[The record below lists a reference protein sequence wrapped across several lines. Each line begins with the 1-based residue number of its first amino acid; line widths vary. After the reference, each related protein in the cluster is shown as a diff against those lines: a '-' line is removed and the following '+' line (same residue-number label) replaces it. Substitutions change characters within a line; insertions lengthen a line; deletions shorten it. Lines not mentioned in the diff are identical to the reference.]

1 MIEKKLQQ
9 IVESAIDGAVKDG
22 KLGSLTERSVP
33 VVIERPRL
41 AEHGDLAC
49 GVAMKLAGQAKTAPI
64 KIAESIT
71 EYIKSNPEAD
81 ADAIAKFN
89 VAAPGFINFQL
100 GRSWLANALQ
110 QIHERGDD
118 FGRTDLGGNK
128 RLLLEY
134 VSANPTGE
142 LHIGHG
148 RNAVFG
154 SCLANLFKFAGFDV
168 QQEFYLNDTGAQIEQ
183 LGTQA
188 WALYQ
193 RKHGKDVEY
202 PEGGYPLESIDH
214 FIDQVVERVKDK
226 YINLSYDEGIE
237 QLALATKEVILEDQK
252 QLLEKLGIHFDTWFS
267 EATLHNGQVEE
278 VLEIFASNNFSYE
291 AEGALWLKAKELGDE
306 RDRVLRKSAGNTTYL
321 AADAAYHKDK
331 YERNYDLFVTIWGA
345 DHHGQV
351 PGLRAAV
358 KALGKDPDRME
369 IILTQIVNL
378 QRDGKAVRMSK
389 RRGTV
394 VTLSEVM
401 EEVGKDAVRYYL
413 AESNPQNPIA
423 FDLEL
428 AKKTSRENPA
438 FYIQYAHARCCAIL
452 RRALEPYVN
461 TEKQVTEPPVIS
473 ENEWIQFQAEFK
485 NSPDVFLPA
494 FDADPTI
501 FVDQKALVMALQSFP
516 DEVHEAVVSRQPGR
530 LARYAFEVANALQ
543 KFYEV
548 SRVITEDKA
557 VTKARLGLIMATRQ
571 VLANVLGI
579 IGVSAPERM

>member
-1 MIEKKLQQ
+1 MIEQKLQQ

-41 AEHGDLAC
+41 PEHGDLAC

-64 KIAESIT
+64 KIAESIS
-71 EYIKSNPEAD
+71 EYIKSNPEANS
-81 ADAIAKFN
+81 DAISKCN

-100 GRSWLANALQ
+100 GKRWLANALQ
-110 QIHERGDD
+110 QIHESGAD
-118 FGRTDLGGNK
+118 FGRSDVGGKK
-128 RLLLEY
+128 RLLIEY

-154 SCLANLFKFAGFDV
+154 SCLANLFKFAGYDV
-168 QQEFYLNDTGAQIEQ
+168 VQEFYLNDTGAQIEQ
-183 LGTQA
+183 LGAQA

-193 RKHGKDVEY
+193 RKNGREVEY
-202 PEGGYPLESIDH
+202 PEGGYPEESISH
-214 FIDQVVERVKDK
+214 FVDQVFEQNKDK
-226 YINLSYDEGIE
+226 FINLNYEEGVA
-237 QLALATKEVILEDQK
+237 ALADATKHVILEDQK
-252 QLLEKLGIHFDTWFS
+252 QLLEKLGIHFDSWFS

-278 VLEIFASNNFSYE
+278 VLEIFARNNFSYE
-291 AEGALWLKAKELGDE
+291 AEGALWLKSKELGDE

-321 AADAAYHKDK
+321 AADAAYHRDK
-331 YERNYDLFVTIWGA
+331 YSRNFDGFVTIWGA

-358 KALGKDPDRME
+358 KALGEDPDLME

-378 QRDGKAVRMSK
+378 SRDGKSVRMSK

-413 AESNPQNPIA
+413 AESSPQNPIA

-461 TEKQVTEPPVIS
+461 TEKQVTEPPVLS
-473 ENEWIQFQAEFK
+473 EKEWADFQAEFK
-485 NSPDVFLPA
+485 KSADVFLPA
-494 FDADPTI
+494 FDSDPI
-501 FVDQKALVMALQSFP
+501 VFADQKALVMALQSFP
-516 DEVHEAVVSRQPGR
+516 QEVRDAAVNRQPGR

-548 SRVITEDKA
+548 SRVITDDTA
-557 VTKARLGLIMATRQ
+557 VTKARLGLIMATKQ

>member
-1 MIEKKLQQ
+1 MIEAKLQQ

-22 KLGSLTERSVP
+22 KLGSLTERTEP

-41 AEHGDLAC
+41 AEHGDFAC
-49 GVAMKLAGQAKTAPI
+49 GVAMKLAKQAKTAPI

-71 EYIKSNPEAD
+71 DYMKSNPDVASGIE
-81 ADAIAKFN
+81 KFA

-100 GRSWLANALQ
+100 GKDWLAKALQ
-110 QIHERGDD
+110 EIHERGDKYGHSD
-118 FGRTDLGGNK
+118 VGGNK

-168 QQEFYLNDTGAQIEQ
+168 VQEFYLNDTGAQINQ
-183 LGTQA
+183 LGAQA
-188 WALYQ
+188 WAIYQ
-193 RKHGKDVEY
+193 RKHGKDVAY
-202 PEGGYPLESIDH
+202 PEGGYPEESIAH
-214 FIDQVVERVKDK
+214 FIDMVIAEHKDK
-226 YINLSYDEGIE
+226 FMSMSSEDGLK
-237 QLALATKEVILEDQK
+237 ALAHETKSVILEDQK
-252 QLLEKLGIHFDTWFS
+252 QLLEQLGVHFDHWFS
-267 EATLHNGQVEE
+267 EATLHNGAVAG
-278 VLEIFASNNFSYE
+278 VLEIFAQNNHTFE
-291 AEGALWLKAKELGDE
+291 KDGALFLKATSLGDE
-306 RDRVLRKSAGNTTYL
+306 RDRVLVKSDGSTTYL
-321 AADAAYHKDK
+321 AADAAYHLDK
-331 YERNYDLFVTIWGA
+331 YSRDFDGFVTIWGA

-358 KALGKDPDRME
+358 QALGKDPELME

-378 QRDGKAVRMSK
+378 QRDGQQVRMSK

-461 TEKQVTEPPVIS
+461 TEKGTTEPPVLT
-473 ENEWIQFQAEFK
+473 EQQWADFQSEFK
-485 NSPDVFLPA
+485 SSPDVFLAA
-494 FDADPTI
+494 FDSDPAI
-501 FVDQKALVMALQSFP
+501 FADQKALVMALQTFP
-516 DEVHEAVVSRQPGR
+516 QEVREAAVNRQPGR
-530 LARYAFEVANALQ
+530 LARYAYDVSNALQ

-548 SRVITEDKA
+548 SRVITDDPA